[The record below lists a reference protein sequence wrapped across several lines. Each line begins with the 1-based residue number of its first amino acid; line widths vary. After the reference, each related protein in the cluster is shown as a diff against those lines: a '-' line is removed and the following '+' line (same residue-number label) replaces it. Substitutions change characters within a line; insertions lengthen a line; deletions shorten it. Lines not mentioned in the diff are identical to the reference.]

1 MNNKVYVFDACAF
14 IEAAHQYNI
23 KKKQF
28 QGIWNKISEMF
39 LSGEIISSIE
49 VFDELGDDDLVKWI
63 KPYKNCFKPLSK
75 EVQDNVTTILKE
87 YPGIINIKKN
97 KKSSSNGD
105 PFLIATA
112 MCENGNAVIVT
123 NENTT
128 KEFGIPK
135 ISSKY
140 NINSINLRQFI
151 EENFD

>member
-14 IEAAHQYNI
+14 IEAAHQY
-23 KKKQF
+23 
-28 QGIWNKISEMF
+28 
-39 LSGEIISSIE
+39 
-49 VFDELGDDDLVKWI
+49 
-63 KPYKNCFKPLSK
+63 
-75 EVQDNVTTILKE
+75 
-87 YPGIINIKKN
+87 NIKKN